1 MTPNSCLMY
10 KIKPFALVILAFL
23 LLATPIAYAQ
33 GGTGSIRI
41 DPPLP
46 DMSASPAEFIIWAQ
60 SGTAYE
66 PHIFL
71 VITESCKIGLTGDT
85 IVSWDGASSPL
96 IIEEG
101 DWMGPEINNGDK
113 RPTDTTPGAG
123 YTVASLKSHL
133 DTDEPIYWIFEPIL
147 EGPLTSEN
155 ETITISLHSSNPKML
170 VYVLGKHEEE
180 ASEYDDRVP
189 PTIPGFVVPEIP
201 LGTLMGLVSMF
212 AALALLAKR
221 PTYNFRK

>member
-1 MTPNSCLMY
+1 MY
-10 KIKPFALVILAFL
+10 TIKAFSLVLVAIV
-23 LLATPIAYAQ
+23 LLATPLAFAE

-60 SGTAYE
+60 SGTAYD

-71 VITESCKIGLTGDT
+71 VITESCKNGLTGDT
-85 IVSWDGASSPL
+85 IVSWIGVSSPL
-96 IIEEG
+96 TIGEG
-101 DWMGPEINNGDK
+101 DWIGPETNNSK
-113 RPTDTTPGAG
+113 KIPTPTTPGAG

-133 DTDEPIYWIFEPIL
+133 DTSEALYWIFEPIL

-155 ETITISLHSSNPKML
+155 ETIIISLHSSNPKML
-170 VYVLGKHEEE
+170 VYVLGKHEAE
-180 ASEYDDRVP
+180 ASEFDDRVP

-212 AALALLAKR
+212 AALVLLAKR
-221 PTYNFRK
+221 PTYIFKK